1 MYDFYLKLQY
11 FQINMQHV
19 KTDCRAPIK
28 KIKQPKQVLENKC
41 EFCQN
46 SCYSTNLLKYHLKNK
61 HEQRLKYEIIDLKK
75 DLGRKKI
82 RLAKRMHNLNV
93 EIIKLLLSKL

>member
-1 MYDFYLKLQY
+1 
-11 FQINMQHV
+11 MQHV
-19 KTDCRAPIK
+19 KKYSELPNNRIQKA
-28 KIKQPKQVLENKC
+28 KQYLENKC

-46 SCYSTNLLKYHLKNK
+46 SIYSTNLLKYHLKNK
-61 HEQRLKYEIIDLKK
+61 HEQSLKYEIIDLKK